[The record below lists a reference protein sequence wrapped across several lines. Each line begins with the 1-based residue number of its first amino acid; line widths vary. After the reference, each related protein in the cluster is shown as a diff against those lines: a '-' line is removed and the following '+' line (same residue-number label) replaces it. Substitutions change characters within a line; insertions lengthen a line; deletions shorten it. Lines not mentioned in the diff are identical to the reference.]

1 MKVQKIVAK
10 VRSRNNIVLLYSVI
24 LFDSPYSKH
33 CSKLS
38 RVRIFEEITA
48 KREINFFDG
57 EFTLFFFQCPKMD
70 TALNIFGTISQRGL
84 CKGLYTALTRS
95 SRSIGTSSIVLLLL
109 LLLPRRAN
117 RYLRVVAC
125 CTPPPSASPE
135 FHAVMCGRQA
145 WQKVTKQFFFSFY
158 FFFRSRGVL
167 SFFFPPRSN
176 DGIRC

>member
-70 TALNIFGTISQRGL
+70 TALNIFGTISQRRL
-84 CKGLYTALTRS
+84 CKGLYSPDTFLEIDRHELD
-95 SRSIGTSSIVLLLL
+95 R
-109 LLLPRRAN
+109 P
-117 RYLRVVAC
+117 
-125 CTPPPSASPE
+125 PPPSPPTTRLIDICASLR
-135 FHAVMCGRQA
+135 AAR
-145 WQKVTKQFFFSFY
+145 
-158 FFFRSRGVL
+158 R
-167 SFFFPPRSN
+167 PPRHRPSFT
-176 DGIRC
+176 R

>member
-1 MKVQKIVAK
+1 M
-10 VRSRNNIVLLYSVI
+10 RSRNNIVLLYSVI

-33 CSKLS
+33 WSKLS
-38 RVRIFEEITA
+38 RVHIFEEITA

-57 EFTLFFFQCPKMD
+57 EFTLFFFQCLKMD

-95 SRSIGTSSIVLLLL
+95 SRSIGTSSIVLLL

-158 FFFRSRGVL
+158 FFFFRSRGVL